1 MERNIFEVYAKII
14 DANGSYN
21 TLSGYPKVFD
31 SRLYN
36 NDVNKA
42 LQRARGEFHE
52 TFGAMCKRDDRKM
65 QMVLLMTAMGQVID
79 CQHLGMVPPEPEPEP
94 EPQPET
100 QPESQSN
107 NSQEP
112 DNPQEPTEPTDQGE
126 SE

>member
-36 NDVNKA
+36 NDVSKT

-79 CQHLGMVPPEPEPEP
+79 CQHLGMVPPEP
-94 EPQPET
+94 QPET
-100 QPESQSN
+100 QPESQPN

-112 DNPQEPTEPTDQGE
+112 DNPQEPTEPTNQGE

>member
-31 SRLYN
+31 SRSYN
-36 NDVNKA
+36 NDVSKT

-79 CQHLGMVPPEPEPEP
+79 CQHIGMVPPEPEPESQPEPEP
-94 EPQPET
+94 EPQPD
-100 QPESQSN
+100 

-112 DNPQEPTEPTDQGE
+112 DNPQEPTEPTEQGE